1 MFFQKSRDIFAYR
14 YSPKRHSGCCFFT
27 IMCKANMPLKN
38 CSPSGTFLRIFTA
51 KADDFR
57 AFYTR
62 SVFRP
67 VLFYFF
73 KRIYQSNMRIPYIIF
88 SLFEFIKLYLSHFE
102 NEMLDSRVDM
112 CYNNYRCSAG
122 VAQLVEQL
130 ICNQQVGGSS
140 PSTSSNIL
148 QPTYVIWGSSRV
160 AKGGRL

>member
-1 MFFQKSRDIFAYR
+1 
-14 YSPKRHSGCCFFT
+14 
-27 IMCKANMPLKN
+27 MPLKN
-38 CSPSGTFLRIFTA
+38 RSPSGTFLRIFTA

-57 AFYTR
+57 TFYTR
-62 SVFRP
+62 FDFCL
-67 VLFYFF
+67 VLFCFF
-73 KRIYQSNMRIPYIIF
+73 KRIHQSNIRILRIVF
-88 SLFEFIKLYLSHFE
+88 SMFEFTKLYLSHFK
-102 NEMLDSRVDM
+102 NKTLDSRVDM

>member
-1 MFFQKSRDIFAYR
+1 MFFRKSRDIFAYR
-14 YSPKRHSGCCFFT
+14 YSPKRHSDCCFSI
-27 IMCKANMPLKN
+27 IMYKANMPLKN
-38 CSPSGTFLRIFTA
+38 CNPSGTFLRILTA

-57 AFYTR
+57 TFYTR
-62 SVFRP
+62 FDFCP

-73 KRIYQSNMRIPYIIF
+73 KRIYHSNMRMLYISF
-88 SLFEFIKLYLSHFE
+88 SLFGFIKLYLSHFK
-102 NEMLDSRVDM
+102 NKTLDSRVDM